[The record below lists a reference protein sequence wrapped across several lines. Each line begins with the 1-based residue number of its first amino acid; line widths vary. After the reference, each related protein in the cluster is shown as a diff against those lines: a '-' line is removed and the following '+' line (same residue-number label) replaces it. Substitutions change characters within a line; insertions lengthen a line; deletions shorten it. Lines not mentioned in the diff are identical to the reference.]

1 MKKFS
6 QINEAKQPSKSSIFL
21 DKRVVDMQR
30 GTSREFQQ
38 LLMDYVRERGGPRS
52 NNSYISYYVCGEL
65 KHISKAKDPSSVIR
79 YPNHSPDYIYERG
92 DDPISDYLM
101 DNGAKLGEEIIIL
114 IWW

>member
-6 QINEAKQPSKSSIFL
+6 QTNEAKQPSKRSIFVN
-21 DKRVVDMQR
+21 KRVIDVTNIPD
-30 GTSREFQQ
+30 EKIKE
-38 LLMDYVRERGGPRS
+38 LMYEKNSGRS
-52 NNSYISYYVCGEL
+52 NRSYYTYYVCGEL

-101 DNGAKLGEEIIIL
+101 DNGANLGEEIIIL
-114 IWW
+114 INW